1 MTKKRKTI
9 YIVAVVVVVL
19 IVLRLLLPG
28 FVKDYVNKT
37 LQEIPGYWGE
47 VEDIDISL
55 IRGAYVIKGLKLD
68 KVNDKEKN
76 IPFLNFP
83 KTDISIH
90 WKSIF
95 RGKIVSE
102 IYMDNPEITL
112 IFEEHAKEHV
122 SDTLQEPT
130 SDDWSEAL
138 TDLVPIK
145 INRLE
150 IDSGKFRFLQF
161 TESQDIDLYIDQI
174 YLTATNLRNVVEEDK
189 KLPSTVSATAV
200 SIGQGKVVLDG
211 RMDLVQKIPDIDM
224 DFSLEKADVTALNPF
239 TLTYAKIDFERG
251 QFDLYS
257 EVVIKDG
264 YFKGYFKP
272 ILTDVK
278 ILDSFKKEDSSIFK
292 KLWEGFVGFFK
303 FIFKNQK
310 KDTLATRIPVEG
322 DLNNVDASIWATI
335 GGILRNAFIEA
346 FKGEVDETLEFDE
359 AFDEDFNE
367 GFDETEETNKE

>member
-102 IYMDNPEITL
+102 IYM
-112 IFEEHAKEHV
+112 
-122 SDTLQEPT
+122 
-130 SDDWSEAL
+130 
-138 TDLVPIK
+138 
-145 INRLE
+145 
-150 IDSGKFRFLQF
+150 
-161 TESQDIDLYIDQI
+161 
-174 YLTATNLRNVVEEDK
+174 
-189 KLPSTVSATAV
+189 
-200 SIGQGKVVLDG
+200 
-211 RMDLVQKIPDIDM
+211 
-224 DFSLEKADVTALNPF
+224 
-239 TLTYAKIDFERG
+239 
-251 QFDLYS
+251 
-257 EVVIKDG
+257 
-264 YFKGYFKP
+264 
-272 ILTDVK
+272 
-278 ILDSFKKEDSSIFK
+278 
-292 KLWEGFVGFFK
+292 
-303 FIFKNQK
+303 
-310 KDTLATRIPVEG
+310 
-322 DLNNVDASIWATI
+322 
-335 GGILRNAFIEA
+335 
-346 FKGEVDETLEFDE
+346 
-359 AFDEDFNE
+359 
-367 GFDETEETNKE
+367 